1 MNVMG
6 INYGLTIFWLVVG
19 IVMVA
24 IEAATAQLT
33 TIWFAV
39 GAFLTII
46 PAALNA
52 PVWLQFV
59 IFTAISLV
67 TLIFTRKF
75 VKRALKV
82 KKERTNADRVIGQ
95 TGYVTQ
101 TIDNDMA
108 QGRVSVMGLDWS
120 ARSAD
125 NTDISIGEKI
135 KVRSIDGVKLI
146 VEKADV
152 REVVMK

>member
-6 INYGLTIFWLVVG
+6 INFGLTIFWLVVG

-33 TIWFAV
+33 TIWFAI

-82 KKERTNADRVIGQ
+82 KKESTNADRVIGQ

>member
-1 MNVMG
+1 
-6 INYGLTIFWLVVG
+6 
-19 IVMVA
+19 
-24 IEAATAQLT
+24 
-33 TIWFAV
+33 
-39 GAFLTII
+39 
-46 PAALNA
+46 
-52 PVWLQFV
+52 
-59 IFTAISLV
+59 
-67 TLIFTRKF
+67 
-75 VKRALKV
+75 
-82 KKERTNADRVIGQ
+82 
-95 TGYVTQ
+95 
-101 TIDNDMA
+101 MA

>member
-6 INYGLTIFWLVVG
+6 INFGLTIFWLVVG

-33 TIWFAV
+33 TIWFAI

-82 KKERTNADRVIGQ
+82 KKESTNADRVIGQ

-108 QGRVSVMGLDWS
+108 QDRVSVMGLDWS